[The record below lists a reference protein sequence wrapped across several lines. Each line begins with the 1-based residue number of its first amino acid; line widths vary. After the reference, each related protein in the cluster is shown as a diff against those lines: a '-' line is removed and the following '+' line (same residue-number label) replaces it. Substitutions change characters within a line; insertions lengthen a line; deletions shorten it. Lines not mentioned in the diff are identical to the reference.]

1 MILESTPTPRTK
13 TIRSSPLVAA
23 GLQLV
28 LPNIYK
34 NKSRR
39 RCRLEKGGTAKDNNI
54 THSLTPVGS
63 GSQR

>member
-1 MILESTPTPRTK
+1 MILESTLTPRTK
-13 TIRSSPLVAA
+13 SIRSSPLVAA

-28 LPNIYK
+28 LPNI
-34 NKSRR
+34 KSMR

-54 THSLTPVGS
+54 TPSLTPVGS